1 MEKLVPGILSIRW
14 QDAVDILF
22 GSYFL
27 FRLYVLFKGT
37 NVFRVL
43 MGIAFLWFVQ
53 RMASSLGLI
62 VTSWGIQGI
71 TAGATLI
78 IIVIFRNEIRS
89 VLQATNLK
97 AILWGFPKKGRDT
110 PVQVIVES
118 AFELARKHA
127 GALIVLPGRE
137 DLSELVHSGKAWHG
151 LLSRDMIM
159 SIFWPDNP
167 VHDGAAIVEGAQVTE
182 VGAILPV
189 SQRKELPSHYGTR
202 HRAAAGL
209 AENTDALVIV
219 ISEARGE
226 VTVAK
231 GSDVSLV
238 TTQARLTQMLQ
249 EHTGIER
256 KNRGYV
262 GKENLKLVTAAFV
275 SVLFIAGIW
284 FSFTRGIDTMITLE
298 IPIEYLNRNPGME
311 ILDTSVTTVHLD
323 LSGSGALIK
332 SVQPEQVRLRLDLS
346 GAAVGMTSFTIT
358 PENITLPPGILLKNV
373 EPSVVD
379 VTLDVPAKKELPVQV
394 DWVGSLPEDFV
405 MSGATLD
412 PEKVQVIGGSRI
424 LKETSTIY
432 TEKVSVDN
440 MKRTGAISVKLAL
453 NPASLKIAPDSK
465 DRVTVQYVLKKRE

>member
-1 MEKLVPGILSIRW
+1 
-14 QDAVDILF
+14 
-22 GSYFL
+22 
-27 FRLYVLFKGT
+27 
-37 NVFRVL
+37 
-43 MGIAFLWFVQ
+43 MGIAFLWFFQ
-53 RMASSLGLI
+53 QIASSLGLI

-97 AILWGFPKKGRDT
+97 AILWGFPKKGLDT
-110 PVQVIVES
+110 PVDVIVES
-118 AFELARKHA
+118 AFELARKQT
-127 GALIVLPGRE
+127 GAIIVLPGME
-137 DLSELVHSGKAWHG
+137 DLNEVVHSGIAWDG
-151 LLSRDMIM
+151 LVSREMIM

-167 VHDGAAIVEGAQVTE
+167 VHDGAAIVEGEQVTE
-182 VGAILPV
+182 VKAILPV

-209 AENTDALVIV
+209 AETTDALVIA
-219 ISEARGE
+219 ISEERGE

-231 GSDVSLV
+231 GSGVLVV
-238 TTQARLTQMLQ
+238 TTEAGLTQMLQ
-249 EHTGIER
+249 EHIGIEQ
-256 KNRGYV
+256 KHRGYI
-262 GKENLKLVTAAFV
+262 GKENLKLVMAAFV

-284 FSFTRGIDTMITLE
+284 FSFTRGIDTMIRLE
-298 IPIEYLNRNPGME
+298 IPIEYLNRDPGME

-332 SVQPEQVRLRLDLS
+332 SVQPEQVKLRLDLS

-379 VTLDVPAKKELPVQV
+379 VTLDVPARKDLPVQV
-394 DWVGSLPEDFV
+394 DWVGKLPENV
-405 MSGATLD
+405 VLSGATLD
-412 PEKVQVIGGSRI
+412 PARVQVIGGSRI
-424 LKETSTIY
+424 LKKTSTVY

-440 MKRTGAISVKLAL
+440 MKRTGTISVKLAL

-465 DRVTVQYVLKKRE
+465 DRVIVQYVVKRRE